1 MWNVPAE
8 PLNSAQA
15 EGEEA
20 GGRRDLRLPNLSPL
34 PKRTSQSL
42 DILFVPLLPSKSLL
56 PALTGSLG
64 RERGR
69 WVSDCPFWKESFG
82 VSDSVERIKHTR
94 HSLSTKRWR

>member
-94 HSLSTKRWR
+94 HSLSTKR